1 MNIELKADKEKQLL
15 YGPFLIPNMLIYRKD
30 EANGEYYVRF
40 SKDEIEKI
48 ADKFNNDLNNQNI
61 NLMHTDEK
69 VDAVVTQNW
78 LIENEQDKSRNFGF
92 DLPEGTWFGAV
103 RVKDNDFWKS
113 KVKTNEVKG
122 FSVEILADLELS
134 LKNKKQTMKKK
145 IELGSTM
152 LGDGT
157 TPIFYDGEMI
167 ETGTAIFTD
176 EAMTIPADDD
186 RWVLED
192 GRTIVVVGGKV
203 ESIEVGETLN
213 SDECIMKKVAE
224 GMSLADAEIA
234 CQKQDMA
241 ETLPTQTQALTSDEV
256 SAMIDARF
264 GELMNEIT
272 GLKSALE
279 KKDKEMN
286 EYKAQVEEKFK
297 TTPAV
302 ESVAKKQQPKV
313 ESHFSKAEQRIKEF
327 AKTANIQ
334 KKVIK

>member
-30 EANGEYYVRF
+30 EVNGEYYVRF
-40 SKDEIEKI
+40 SKEEIEKI

-78 LIENEQDKSRNFGF
+78 LIESEQDKSRNFGF

-103 RVKDNDFWKS
+103 RVKDNDFWKE

-145 IELGSTM
+145 IELGSTL

-157 TPIFYDGEMI
+157 TPIFYDGDLI
-167 ETGTAIFTD
+167 EIGTAIFTD

-224 GMSLADAEIA
+224 GMSLADAEMA

-241 ETLPTQTQALTSDEV
+241 EALPAQTQALTAEEV
-256 SAMIDARF
+256 SKMIDDRF
-264 GELMNEIT
+264 ASLIEEIT
-272 GLKSALE
+272 ALKEAMG
-279 KKDKEMN
+279 KKDDEMIKYKKE
-286 EYKAQVEEKFK
+286 VEEKFSI
-297 TTPAV
+297 TPAQVSIKKPETKIDSKFQDV
-302 ESVAKKQQPKV
+302 EN
-313 ESHFSKAEQRIKEF
+313 RIKQF
-327 AKTANIQ
+327 AKWNI
-334 KKVIK
+334 KNK